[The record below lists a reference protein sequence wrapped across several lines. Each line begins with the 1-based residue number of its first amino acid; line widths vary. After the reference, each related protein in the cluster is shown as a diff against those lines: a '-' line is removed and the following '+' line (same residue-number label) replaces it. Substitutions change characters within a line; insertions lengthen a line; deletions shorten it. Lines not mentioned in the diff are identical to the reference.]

1 MAQLTG
7 PVLTKFLISK
17 KLKQEHPLLAE
28 DCRKM
33 YLGLQVYKNF
43 VWYFAPF

>member
-17 KLKQEHPLLAE
+17 KLVDNPLPVEIKTGAPASCGTLQKNVPGSA
-28 DCRKM
+28 
-33 YLGLQVYKNF
+33 GL
-43 VWYFAPF
+43 